1 MIARRSQHAL
11 HLVVLALVYAE
22 FQQMRVEHAHLRG
35 DGLVLVDELHAL
47 LQLRDQLRRHR
58 LEEGGLIG
66 FSYMPLRRGLGVYEA
81 AVIGQQQQAG
91 GAMIEAP
98 YGLDIAVDVLLRQQG
113 EDARMMA
120 GLARTL
126 VTGGLVQADVEM
138 LAKSPFFAVNAEDQA
153 FAGQVFVGIGDY
165 PSRHAHQFIPD
176 ELAALLAGAEALA
189 LKDFFQGHAT
199 GTDPAGLL
207 LRSMPVKKRSCRD
220 VSPS

>member
-1 MIARRSQHAL
+1 MIARRGQHAL
-11 HLVVLALVYAE
+11 NLVVLALVYAE

-35 DGLVLVDELHAL
+35 DGLVLVNELHAF

-58 LEEGGLIG
+58 FEEGGLIG
-66 FSYMPLRRGLGVYEA
+66 FAYMPLRRGLGVYEA
-81 AVIGQQQQAG
+81 AVIRQQQQAG
-91 GAMIEAP
+91 GAMIETP
-98 YGLDIAVDVLLRQQG
+98 YGLDIAVDVFLRQQG

-126 VTGGLVQADVEM
+126 VTGGLVQADVEL
-138 LAKSPFFAVNAEDQA
+138 LAKSPFFTANAEDQA